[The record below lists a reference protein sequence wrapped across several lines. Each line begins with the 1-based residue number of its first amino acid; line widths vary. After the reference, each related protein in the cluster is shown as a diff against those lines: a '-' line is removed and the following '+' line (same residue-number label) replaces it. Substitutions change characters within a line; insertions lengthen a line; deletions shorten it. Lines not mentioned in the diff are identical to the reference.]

1 MIRFNHN
8 YGFFS
13 FCSRLLEEFVQFI
26 NTNQRPPTLEEIDLR
41 DNLGWYKP
49 PEQAHQSI
57 FHDFFKHP
65 QGTLPYKHPIDFSN
79 DDQYKLFSSLPLG
92 DLIPIVRAYFQP
104 TDEIKQIQ
112 KQIED
117 EFDLHDYSNICC
129 LFYRGNDKITETKL
143 SSYDDYIRIGTNI
156 QSQNPN
162 VRFLVQS
169 DETNFIETMV
179 QIFPRTI
186 VLHGH
191 IRHVPRNGGVQ
202 VDKLCHPSMNYE
214 AIKKY
219 IAITCIMAKCDQIV
233 TQSGNCGLWIIMM
246 RGHGRRIHQ
255 FVNDRWYIDEWMYE
269 KDMVKYMHGT
279 F

>member
-13 FCSRLLEEFVQFI
+13 FCSRLLEEIIQFI
-26 NTNQRPPTLEEIDLR
+26 NTNQRPPTQEEMDLR

-49 PEQAHQSI
+49 PEQANQSI
-57 FHDFFKHP
+57 FNNFFKCP
-65 QGTLPYKHPIDFSN
+65 QGTLAYKHLIEFSN

-92 DLIPIVRAYFQP
+92 DLIPIVRTFFEP
-104 TDEIKQIQ
+104 TEEIQQ
-112 KQIED
+112 MQAQMEL
-117 EFDLHDYSNICC
+117 EFNLHDYSNICC
-129 LFYRGNDKITETKL
+129 LFYRGNDKITETIL
-143 SSYDDYIRIGTNI
+143 SSYDDYIRIGTMI
-156 QSQNPN
+156 QNQNPN

-169 DETNFIETMV
+169 DETEFITTMT
-179 QIFPRTI
+179 QTFPNTI

-214 AIKKY
+214 SIKRY
-219 IAITCIMAKCDQIV
+219 IAITCIMSKCDQIV

-246 RGHGRRIHQ
+246 RGHARRIHQ
-255 FVNDRWYIDEWMYE
+255 FVNKRWYVNECMFE
-269 KDMVKYMHGT
+269 KGMTDR